1 MKILEKAKTSDGL
14 EIQLE
19 KWDEELHIGAYPL
32 AKGSTLFV
40 LFGEK
45 FRLTIAA
52 NSFDNYLNEQVKQDF
67 EALKNG
73 TKRLEDLA
81 NRFWFPRRDKF
92 LLGLEEKGG
101 TQ

>member
-40 LFGEK
+40 RSGEK

-52 NSFDNYLNEQVKQDF
+52 NSFDNYLNEQVKKVH
-67 EALKNG
+67 EKE
-73 TKRLEDLA
+73 K
-81 NRFWFPRRDKF
+81 DKAAHDK
-92 LLGLEEKGG
+92 LNYSIKKY
-101 TQ
+101 